1 MICLSAIIGQR
12 VIRLLLYFG
21 LYLAGE
27 QLGKL
32 STIILLR
39 KNVLET
45 LCVLGHMVKYKM
57 MILSLAN
64 RERRARVNYTMS
76 VCDNWHCISQTRCSL
91 GLLFVSLH

>member
-45 LCVLGHMVKYKM
+45 LCVLGHMAKYKNDDFEP
-57 MILSLAN
+57 SKQ
-64 RERRARVNYTMS
+64 RASSACQLYNVRL
-76 VCDNWHCISQTRCSL
+76 R
-91 GLLFVSLH
+91 